1 MPNVYSHK
9 VCAICG
15 KSQSSHWGRHWSRN
29 HPNSEIKELALGEV
43 PSSPFKDNWIDLI
56 EPEDLQNEYKKAAN

>member
-1 MPNVYSHK
+1 M
-9 VCAICG
+9 
-15 KSQSSHWGRHWSRN
+15 
-29 HPNSEIKELALGEV
+29 ELALGDL